1 MRKQIPIASQ
11 ILIKPFFGHV
21 QPSMPILKN
30 NTSFYENLEGIL
42 LIITWSHHPLEKI
55 WTPKSKLMQGLG
67 AINPQSVVSVEDLYY
82 FGNSPPGKKGAN
94 E

>member
-1 MRKQIPIASQ
+1 MQIIPIASQ
-11 ILIKPFFGHV
+11 VLIKSLFEHV
-21 QPSMPILKN
+21 QPSILIPNN

-42 LIITWSHHPLEKI
+42 LVITWSRHPLEKV
-55 WTPKSKLMQGLG
+55 WTLKPKLMQGLG
-67 AINPQSVVSVEDLYY
+67 AINPQSVVLKEDLYY